1 VFLKIREVKNYTLVS
16 SYYGIVDCVLV
27 MFISL
32 HSLHYFSL
40 PSLQTKGTLNKTG
53 KFTGFVTIINVKRTS
68 YMENLKRVK

>member
-1 VFLKIREVKNYTLVS
+1 MFLKIREVKNYTLVS
-16 SYYGIVDCVLV
+16 SYYGIVDGVLV

-40 PSLQTKGTLNKTG
+40 PSFQTKGTLNKTG
-53 KFTGFVTIINVKRTS
+53 NFTGFVTIINVKRTS

>member
-1 VFLKIREVKNYTLVS
+1 MFLKIREVKNYTLVS

-27 MFISL
+27 ISL
-32 HSLHYFSL
+32 HSLHHFSL